1 MPTAKYPLELLGRLR
16 KQEADEA
23 ARDLA
28 TAAGTRDAA
37 ESERRLAADRRDAH
51 ERDGARL
58 RAFEILALARG
69 GLRVADLAQAQSWEV
84 AFEAERRKLT
94 SSARESQA
102 AAAAALDAVR
112 RFQSRASLCL
122 AKAELVARDRTRW
135 SEAQRKV
142 HEALDEE
149 ASFEA
154 WRLKP

>member
-1 MPTAKYPLELLGRLR
+1 MPTAKYPFELLGRLR
-16 KQEADEA
+16 KHEADEA

-28 TAAGTRDAA
+28 TATGTRDAA

-51 ERDGARL
+51 ERAGSHL
-58 RAFEILALARG
+58 RAQEIRALARG
-69 GLRVADLAQAQSWEV
+69 CLRVADLAQAQSWEV
-84 AFEAERRKLT
+84 AFAAERRKLI

-122 AKAELVARDRTRW
+122 SNAELVARDRTRGN
-135 SEAQRKV
+135 EARRKV
-142 HEALDEE
+142 HEAIDEE